1 PSAMWSTGTS
11 RTEPA
16 GASRGTSSR
25 VSSYPNIMPSC
36 AAPRPSA
43 RRRGVV
49 LRSNSSETYFCNE
62 PWLGVLG
69 IETNFDVTFC
79 PCYLKLKLGNLRQ
92 QRLEELWNTPALA
105 DIR

>member
-1 PSAMWSTGTS
+1 M
-11 RTEPA
+11 
-16 GASRGTSSR
+16 
-25 VSSYPNIMPSC
+25 I
-36 AAPRPSA
+36 
-43 RRRGVV
+43 

-105 DIR
+105 DIRAAFQRGQLPGACQGQLCAPALGTASYLTQRPPVTP